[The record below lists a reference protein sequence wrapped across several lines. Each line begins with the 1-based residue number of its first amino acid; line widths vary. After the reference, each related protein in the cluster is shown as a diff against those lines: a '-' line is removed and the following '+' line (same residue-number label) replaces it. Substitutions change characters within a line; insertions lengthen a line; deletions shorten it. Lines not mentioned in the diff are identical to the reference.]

1 MLIKNLFSCLGAM
14 LDKIDGRVPA
24 TAGMNTPA
32 GMPQP
37 NLDNKIAGQ
46 SGTEVQS
53 NGANGNSVA
62 VGPPGSGAPG
72 NLIYLFSLYTTSIVH
87 KKSLKALSGL
97 DTGKIE
103 KIHGHNC
110 GRFQTNAIPSSN

>member
-1 MLIKNLFSCLGAM
+1 MFIKNLFSCLGAM

-37 NLDNKIAGQ
+37 NLDNKIASQ

-53 NGANGNSVA
+53 NGANGNSGA
-62 VGPPGSGAPG
+62 VGPPGSGAPV
-72 NLIYLFSLYTTSIVH
+72 FSLAQLLCTS
-87 KKSLKALSGL
+87 AP
-97 DTGKIE
+97 D
-103 KIHGHNC
+103 
-110 GRFQTNAIPSSN
+110 

>member
-1 MLIKNLFSCLGAM
+1 MFIKNFISCLGAM

-53 NGANGNSVA
+53 NGANGN
-62 VGPPGSGAPG
+62 PGALYFSARLRS
-72 NLIYLFSLYTTSIVH
+72 NLFV
-87 KKSLKALSGL
+87 
-97 DTGKIE
+97 
-103 KIHGHNC
+103 
-110 GRFQTNAIPSSN
+110 

>member
-1 MLIKNLFSCLGAM
+1 MFIKNLFSCLGAM

-37 NLDNKIAGQ
+37 NLDNKIASQ

-53 NGANGNSVA
+53 NGANGNPGA
-62 VGPPGSGAPG
+62 VGPPGSGALEFPLALFALYFNAKLRS
-72 NLIYLFSLYTTSIVH
+72 NLIV
-87 KKSLKALSGL
+87 
-97 DTGKIE
+97 
-103 KIHGHNC
+103 
-110 GRFQTNAIPSSN
+110 

>member
-1 MLIKNLFSCLGAM
+1 M

-37 NLDNKIAGQ
+37 NFDNKIASQ

-53 NGANGNSVA
+53 KMELTETLEQLV
-62 VGPPGSGAPG
+62 
-72 NLIYLFSLYTTSIVH
+72 LQDL
-87 KKSLKALSGL
+87 
-97 DTGKIE
+97 E
-103 KIHGHNC
+103 
-110 GRFQTNAIPSSN
+110 FQGFR